1 MKVLKNVFRLESFR
15 PKQLEAICA
24 AMDGRDV
31 FVLFPTGSGKSLTFQ
46 IPAVLHTTGVTVVVG
61 PLVSLIRDQ
70 VDALL
75 KIGVDVVKLGGEQSD
90 RERQEMSAR
99 DRLWSQDKP
108 RLVYLTP
115 EQLRVPPT
123 KKLLESLYNRGQ
135 LVRFVIDE
143 AHCITDWGRR
153 FRDSYPELADIRKQY
168 PKTPIS
174 ALTATANAEV
184 ERDILCR
191 LDMRD
196 CAQFR
201 LSFNRKNLYYEV
213 RPKKSKKCLEE
224 IAQDIKQQYAGQ
236 TGIVYCLSRTSCE
249 DVAKVLRED
258 HGISAK
264 HYHAKMDHR
273 DRERVQREWSE
284 GKVLVIVATVA
295 FGMGIDKADVRF
307 VMHYS
312 IPQSL
317 AAYYQETGRAGRDG
331 NPAQCILYYSF
342 NDVRTRIDMIRK
354 EDKSDDEKRWQEDD
368 LWTVARYCMN
378 DVRCRRQQVLAH
390 FGEKFNPAHC
400 NQLCDNCRDT
410 RPITRMDHT
419 EDAINALRLFE
430 SLLRMCKRNSG
441 ITKSQLVYALRGSK
455 QKALVEKGFNSDAL
469 YGVLKSLP
477 QATVDRLLDEMMVEG
492 FLSSSQVQVGEY
504 NQTYLKVCMLTIS
517 LRVIPTLTQS
527 RLRWATKRLF

>member
-1 MKVLKNVFRLESFR
+1 MEVLRKVFRLQSFR

-46 IPAVLHTTGVTVVVG
+46 IPAVLQTNGVTIVVG
-61 PLVSLIRDQ
+61 PLISLIRDQ

-90 RERQEMSAR
+90 RDSQEMSAR
-99 DRLWSQDKP
+99 ERLWSADKP

-123 KKLLESLYNRGQ
+123 KRLLQSLYDRGQ
-135 LVRFVIDE
+135 LMRFVIDE

-191 LDMRD
+191 LDMPN

-213 RPKKSKKCLEE
+213 RPKRQKKCIEE
-224 IAQDIKQQYAGQ
+224 IAQDIIQHFPGQ
-236 TGIVYCLSRTSCE
+236 TGIIYCLSRTSCE

-258 HGISAK
+258 YGLQAK
-264 HYHAKMDHR
+264 HYHAKMDNR
-273 DRERVQREWSE
+273 DRERVQREWSD
-284 GKVLVIVATVA
+284 GKFHIIVATVA
-295 FGMGIDKADVRF
+295 FGMGIDKGDVRF
-307 VMHYS
+307 VIHYS
-312 IPQSL
+312 VPQSL

-331 NPAQCILYYSF
+331 NPAQCILYYTF

-390 FGEKFNPAHC
+390 FGEKFDPAHC

-410 RPITRMDHT
+410 RPTIRVDHSD
-419 EDAINALRLFE
+419 DAISALRLFE
-430 SLLRMCKRNSG
+430 SLARLCKRNSG
-441 ITKSQLVYALRGSK
+441 LTKSQLVSALRGSK
-455 QKALVEKGFNSDAL
+455 QKALIDKGFSTDSL
-469 YGVLKSLP
+469 YGILKALP
-477 QATVDRLLDEMMVEG
+477 QATVERLVDEMLVEG
-492 FLSSSQVQVGEY
+492 FLGSAQVQVGEY
-504 NQTYLKVCMLTIS
+504 NQTYLKVCVS
-517 LRVIPTLTQS
+517 TQ
-527 RLRWATKRLF
+527 LNC